1 MNGKAESDGRG
12 MGKNRIEAL
21 TDGIFAV
28 AMTLLV
34 LDIKPPVHLRFETS
48 EALIDHL
55 SALEH
60 SFVMYAI
67 SFVVLAMF
75 WMGHH
80 LQFHFVRHVDRQLL
94 WINLVFLLV
103 AVVVPFSTNLVGDH
117 GHLQLPVVLY
127 AVNLLVLTLLLFL
140 QLRHL
145 AASPHLIAPDL
156 TREAVAHLY
165 RQLLLFGVVPRGFD
179 RGVVLQPAAGHVPL
193 RAARRACL
201 PARQDRPV
209 DARGDRRQRA
219 RAVIVRHGAA
229 AGRDGN
235 PGHAGLPLA
244 WLHRPV
250 IMQDAVWRGVVEPDL
265 LSVTH

>member
-1 MNGKAESDGRG
+1 

-55 SALEH
+55 SVLEH

-75 WMGHH
+75 WLGHH
-80 LQFHFVRHVDRQLL
+80 LQFHFVRHVDRRLL
-94 WINLVFLLV
+94 WINLVFLLL

-145 AASPHLIAPDL
+145 AARPHLIAPDL
-156 TREAVAHLY
+156 TPEAIAHLH
-165 RQLLLFGVVPRGFD
+165 RQLLLFGVVPVVSIAASFYSPRLGMYLYVLLAVPAFLPGRID
-179 RGVVLQPAAGHVPL
+179 RLT
-193 RAARRACL
+193 RAET
-201 PARQDRPV
+201 
-209 DARGDRRQRA
+209 
-219 RAVIVRHGAA
+219 
-229 AGRDGN
+229 DGN
-235 PGHAGLPLA
+235 GPAP
-244 WLHRPV
+244 
-250 IMQDAVWRGVVEPDL
+250 
-265 LSVTH
+265 

>member
-1 MNGKAESDGRG
+1 MNGKAENDGRG
-12 MGKNRIEAL
+12 MGKNRIEML

-34 LDIKPPVHLRFETS
+34 LDIKPPVHLRLETS

-55 SALEH
+55 AVLEH

-80 LQFHFVRHVDRQLL
+80 LQFHFVRRVDRQLL

-117 GHLQLPVVLY
+117 GHLQLPIVLY
-127 AVNLLVLTLLLFL
+127 AINLLVLTLLLFL

-145 AASPHLIAPDL
+145 AASPNLIAPDL
-156 TREAVAHLY
+156 TREAFTHLH
-165 RQLLLFGVVPRGFD
+165 RQLLLFVVVPVVSIAASFYSPRLGMYLYVLLAVPAFLLGRID
-179 RGVVLQPAAGHVPL
+179 RLTRVE
-193 RAARRACL
+193 
-201 PARQDRPV
+201 
-209 DARGDRRQRA
+209 
-219 RAVIVRHGAA
+219 I
-229 AGRDGN
+229 DGN
-235 PGHAGLPLA
+235 
-244 WLHRPV
+244 
-250 IMQDAVWRGVVEPDL
+250 EPAP
-265 LSVTH
+265 

>member
-34 LDIKPPVHLRFETS
+34 LDIKPPVHLRFETN
-48 EALIDHL
+48 EALVDHL
-55 SALEH
+55 SVLEH

-75 WMGHH
+75 WLTHH
-80 LQFHFVRHVDRQLL
+80 LQFHFVRRVDRPLL
-94 WINLVFLLV
+94 WINLLFLLL

-145 AASPHLIAPDL
+145 AARPHLIAPDL
-156 TREAVAHLY
+156 TPEAVAHLH
-165 RQLLLFGVVPRGFD
+165 RQLLLFGVVPVVSIAASFYSPRLGVYLYALLAVPAFLLGRID
-179 RGVVLQPAAGHVPL
+179 RLT
-193 RAARRACL
+193 RAET
-201 PARQDRPV
+201 
-209 DARGDRRQRA
+209 
-219 RAVIVRHGAA
+219 
-229 AGRDGN
+229 DGN
-235 PGHAGLPLA
+235 
-244 WLHRPV
+244 
-250 IMQDAVWRGVVEPDL
+250 EPAP
-265 LSVTH
+265 

>member
-48 EALIDHL
+48 AALIDHL
-55 SALEH
+55 SVLEH

-75 WMGHH
+75 WLGHH

-94 WINLVFLLV
+94 WINLLFLLL

-145 AASPHLIAPDL
+145 AARPHLIAPDL
-156 TREAVAHLY
+156 TPEAIAHLH
-165 RQLLLFGVVPRGFD
+165 RQLLLFGVVPVVSIAASFYSPRLGMYLYALLAVPAFLPGRID
-179 RGVVLQPAAGHVPL
+179 RL
-193 RAARRACL
+193 AR
-201 PARQDRPV
+201 V
-209 DARGDRRQRA
+209 ET
-219 RAVIVRHGAA
+219 
-229 AGRDGN
+229 DGN
-235 PGHAGLPLA
+235 
-244 WLHRPV
+244 
-250 IMQDAVWRGVVEPDL
+250 EPAP
-265 LSVTH
+265 

>member
-48 EALIDHL
+48 DALIDHL
-55 SALEH
+55 SVLEH

-75 WMGHH
+75 WLGHH

-94 WINLVFLLV
+94 WINLLFLLI

-127 AVNLLVLTLLLFL
+127 AVNLLVLT
-140 QLRHL
+140 
-145 AASPHLIAPDL
+145 AAAVP
-156 TREAVAHLY
+156 AVAPPGRETPSDSSGSDRRSSHPPPSAAPPL
-165 RQLLLFGVVPRGFD
+165 RCRAGGFD
-179 RGVVLQPAAGHVPL
+179 RGVVLQPATGHVPL

-201 PARQDRPV
+201 PSRQDRPV
-209 DARGDRRQRA
+209 DARRRPAATTPPRERA
-219 RAVIVRHGAA
+219 TWRCRRAAIATRRRRLPVGLIAATRHNA
-229 AGRDGN
+229 
-235 PGHAGLPLA
+235 
-244 WLHRPV
+244 
-250 IMQDAVWRGVVEPDL
+250 Q
-265 LSVTH
+265 SVTAGAWWSRIRCP

>member
-1 MNGKAESDGRG
+1 MSGKAESDGRG

-34 LDIKPPVHLRFETS
+34 LDIKPPLHLRFETN
-48 EALIDHL
+48 EALVEHL
-55 SALEH
+55 SVLEH

-94 WINLVFLLV
+94 WINLVFLLL

-145 AASPHLIAPDL
+145 AARPHLIAPDL
-156 TREAVAHLY
+156 TPEAIAHLH
-165 RQLLLFGVVPRGFD
+165 RQLLLFGVVPVVSIAASFYSPRLGMYLYALLAVAAFLPGRID
-179 RGVVLQPAAGHVPL
+179 RLTRVET
-193 RAARRACL
+193 
-201 PARQDRPV
+201 
-209 DARGDRRQRA
+209 
-219 RAVIVRHGAA
+219 
-229 AGRDGN
+229 DGN
-235 PGHAGLPLA
+235 
-244 WLHRPV
+244 
-250 IMQDAVWRGVVEPDL
+250 EPAP
-265 LSVTH
+265 

>member
-1 MNGKAESDGRG
+1 MSGKAESDGRG

-55 SALEH
+55 SVLEH

-75 WMGHH
+75 WLGHH

-94 WINLVFLLV
+94 WINLVFLLL

-145 AASPHLIAPDL
+145 AARPHLIAPDL
-156 TREAVAHLY
+156 TPEAIAHLH
-165 RQLLLFGVVPRGFD
+165 RQLLLFGVVPVVSIAASFYSPRLGMYLYALLAVPAFLPGRID
-179 RGVVLQPAAGHVPL
+179 RL
-193 RAARRACL
+193 AR
-201 PARQDRPV
+201 V
-209 DARGDRRQRA
+209 ET
-219 RAVIVRHGAA
+219 
-229 AGRDGN
+229 DGN
-235 PGHAGLPLA
+235 
-244 WLHRPV
+244 
-250 IMQDAVWRGVVEPDL
+250 EPAP
-265 LSVTH
+265 

>member
-55 SALEH
+55 SVLEH

-80 LQFHFVRHVDRQLL
+80 LQFHFVRHVDRRLL
-94 WINLVFLLV
+94 WINLLFLLV

-117 GHLQLPVVLY
+117 GHLQLPIVLY

-156 TREAVAHLY
+156 TPEAIAHLH
-165 RQLLLFGVVPRGFD
+165 RQLLLFGVVPVVSIAASFYSPRLGMYLYALLAVAAFLPGRID
-179 RGVVLQPAAGHVPL
+179 RLTRVET
-193 RAARRACL
+193 
-201 PARQDRPV
+201 
-209 DARGDRRQRA
+209 
-219 RAVIVRHGAA
+219 
-229 AGRDGN
+229 DGN
-235 PGHAGLPLA
+235 
-244 WLHRPV
+244 
-250 IMQDAVWRGVVEPDL
+250 EPAP
-265 LSVTH
+265 

>member
-1 MNGKAESDGRG
+1 MNDKAESDGRG

-55 SALEH
+55 SVLEH

-75 WMGHH
+75 WLGHH
-80 LQFHFVRHVDRQLL
+80 LQFHFVRHVDRRLL
-94 WINLVFLLV
+94 WINLAFLLL

-127 AVNLLVLTLLLFL
+127 AVNLLVLTLLLLL

-156 TREAVAHLY
+156 TPEAIAHLH
-165 RQLLLFGVVPRGFD
+165 RQLLLFGVVPVVSIAASFYSPRLGMYLYALLAVPAFLLGRID
-179 RGVVLQPAAGHVPL
+179 RVTRVET
-193 RAARRACL
+193 
-201 PARQDRPV
+201 
-209 DARGDRRQRA
+209 
-219 RAVIVRHGAA
+219 
-229 AGRDGN
+229 DGN
-235 PGHAGLPLA
+235 DPAP
-244 WLHRPV
+244 
-250 IMQDAVWRGVVEPDL
+250 
-265 LSVTH
+265 

>member
-1 MNGKAESDGRG
+1 MNGKTENDGRG

-55 SALEH
+55 SVLEH

-75 WMGHH
+75 WMNHH
-80 LQFHFVRHVDRQLL
+80 LQFHFVRHVDRPLL
-94 WINLVFLLV
+94 WINMLFLLL

-117 GHLQLPVVLY
+117 EHLQLPVVLY

-145 AASPHLIAPDL
+145 AASPQLIGPEL
-156 TREAVAHLY
+156 TCEAVAHL
-165 RQLLLFGVVPRGFD
+165 RWQLLLFGVVPVVSIAVSFYSPRLGMYFYTLLAVPAFLPGRID
-179 RGVVLQPAAGHVPL
+179 RLT
-193 RAARRACL
+193 RAET
-201 PARQDRPV
+201 
-209 DARGDRRQRA
+209 
-219 RAVIVRHGAA
+219 
-229 AGRDGN
+229 DGN
-235 PGHAGLPLA
+235 
-244 WLHRPV
+244 
-250 IMQDAVWRGVVEPDL
+250 EPAP
-265 LSVTH
+265 

>member
-55 SALEH
+55 SVLEH

-80 LQFHFVRHVDRQLL
+80 LQFHFVRHVDRRLL
-94 WINLVFLLV
+94 WINLVFLLL

-145 AASPHLIAPDL
+145 AARPHLIAPDL
-156 TREAVAHLY
+156 TPEAIAHLN
-165 RQLLLFGVVPRGFD
+165 RQLLLFGVVPVVSIAASFYSPRLGMYLYVLLAVPAFLPGRID
-179 RGVVLQPAAGHVPL
+179 RLTRVETGNNDPAP
-193 RAARRACL
+193 
-201 PARQDRPV
+201 
-209 DARGDRRQRA
+209 
-219 RAVIVRHGAA
+219 
-229 AGRDGN
+229 
-235 PGHAGLPLA
+235 
-244 WLHRPV
+244 
-250 IMQDAVWRGVVEPDL
+250 
-265 LSVTH
+265 